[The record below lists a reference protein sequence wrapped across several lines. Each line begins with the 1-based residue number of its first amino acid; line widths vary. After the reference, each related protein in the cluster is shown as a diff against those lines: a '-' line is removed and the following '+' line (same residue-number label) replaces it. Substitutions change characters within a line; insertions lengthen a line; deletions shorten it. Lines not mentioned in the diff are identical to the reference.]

1 MLLNQW
7 RFDWLTLPAARAR
20 TDQKGI
26 TFPGRLVAAHL
37 ASSEHEDAGLTVAE
51 AERLLPWAR
60 GAGRAW
66 IHRSEDGGR
75 TWLHTSEIDTR
86 PFVGGYGMRGGVV
99 LPDGTIVL
107 PLCDIPDYRRVFVVR
122 SDDGGIRWSAAVP
135 VAEMPDRWFEEPA
148 PLLLRSGRLL
158 MLLRENR
165 SKSLWQTWSDDGG
178 QSWAEP
184 LPTGI
189 DGYPGHL
196 CQLPDGRLLCT
207 YGFRRPPY
215 AIRAAIST
223 SDGAFWPAQDLIEI
237 RTGLRTRDLGY
248 PCTVLSEAG
257 LLSVYYARD
266 EGGCTC
272 ILATGWQ
279 LSHQF

>member
-1 MLLNQW
+1 
-7 RFDWLTLPAARAR
+7 
-20 TDQKGI
+20 
-26 TFPGRLVAAHL
+26 
-37 ASSEHEDAGLTVAE
+37 
-51 AERLLPWAR
+51 
-60 GAGRAW
+60 
-66 IHRSEDGGR
+66 
-75 TWLHTSEIDTR
+75 
-86 PFVGGYGMRGGVV
+86 
-99 LPDGTIVL
+99 
-107 PLCDIPDYRRVFVVR
+107 
-122 SDDGGIRWSAAVP
+122 
-135 VAEMPDRWFEEPA
+135 MPDRWFEEPA

-184 LPTGI
+184 MPTGI

-196 CQLPDGRLLCT
+196 CQLPDGRHSVHLWLPPPALRHP
-207 YGFRRPPY
+207 RRASRP
-215 AIRAAIST
+215 AMGR
-223 SDGAFWPAQDLIEI
+223 FWPAQDLIEI

-279 LSHQF
+279 LPHQF